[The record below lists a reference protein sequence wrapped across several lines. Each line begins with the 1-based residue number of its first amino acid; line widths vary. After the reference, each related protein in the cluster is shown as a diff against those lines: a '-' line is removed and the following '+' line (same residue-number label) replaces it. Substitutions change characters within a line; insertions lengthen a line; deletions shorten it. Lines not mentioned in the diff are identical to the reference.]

1 MNSYNI
7 YSDIAKRTN
16 GDIYVGVVGPVRTGK
31 STFIRNVLSTLVI
44 PNIMDVNDKERAIDE
59 MPQSGD
65 GKSIMTTQPKFIPN
79 EAVKITVNENVEMSV
94 RLIDCVGY
102 MVEGALGHEEENKPR
117 LVKTPWSEDELPFA
131 VAAELGTNKVIS
143 NHSTIGVL
151 LTTDGSVTDLDR
163 FNYVKAEEQVYEE
176 MIKCNK
182 PFVIVLNTQNPFSE
196 ETKKLVESLENKYS
210 KTVIPMDVSK
220 LSEEDVSK
228 IFASVLS
235 DFPLVSVEV
244 EMPKWL
250 QALPFDN
257 KYIQE
262 IVTNVYDIV
271 NTHTKIGDFNKEIMF
286 LADSENF
293 EPTTEVTIEMGEG
306 KVRVKVNP
314 KPELFYKVLSEE
326 CGCDIKSDYHLVS
339 YVKQLTEAKVQYDKF
354 KDALLEVEQTGYGV
368 VRPTINDM
376 ILEAPQMVKQGGR
389 FGIKLKA
396 TAPSLHLMKVDIQ
409 TEVNPIVGTEQ
420 QSEELV
426 KYLMSEYETD
436 PNSVWES
443 KLFGKTLS
451 SMVSDGLQT
460 KLVSMPV
467 EVQKKIR
474 KTLGR
479 IVNEGKGGVICILL

>member
-182 PFVIVLNTQNPFSE
+182 PFVFHWFYFLLTFS
-196 ETKKLVESLENKYS
+196 S
-210 KTVIPMDVSK
+210 
-220 LSEEDVSK
+220 
-228 IFASVLS
+228 
-235 DFPLVSVEV
+235 
-244 EMPKWL
+244 
-250 QALPFDN
+250 
-257 KYIQE
+257 YI
-262 IVTNVYDIV
+262 ITNFI
-271 NTHTKIGDFNKEIMF
+271 
-286 LADSENF
+286 
-293 EPTTEVTIEMGEG
+293 
-306 KVRVKVNP
+306 
-314 KPELFYKVLSEE
+314 YK
-326 CGCDIKSDYHLVS
+326 
-339 YVKQLTEAKVQYDKF
+339 
-354 KDALLEVEQTGYGV
+354 
-368 VRPTINDM
+368 R
-376 ILEAPQMVKQGGR
+376 
-389 FGIKLKA
+389 
-396 TAPSLHLMKVDIQ
+396 
-409 TEVNPIVGTEQ
+409 
-420 QSEELV
+420 
-426 KYLMSEYETD
+426 
-436 PNSVWES
+436 
-443 KLFGKTLS
+443 
-451 SMVSDGLQT
+451 
-460 KLVSMPV
+460 
-467 EVQKKIR
+467 
-474 KTLGR
+474 
-479 IVNEGKGGVICILL
+479 